1 MLMKL
6 LIFDVVCFYLLIA
19 FIIFY
24 VKAEKSNT
32 IQIMIENAQAKNR
45 KQLSDTKDLVRG
57 EIKISLLW
65 PVLLIKHLVN
75 EIKRYRN

>member
-6 LIFDVVCFYLLIA
+6 LVIDIISFYFLIA

-24 VKAEKSNT
+24 VKNDKTNT
-32 IQIMIENAQAKNR
+32 IEIMIENAQAKNR
-45 KQLSDTKDLVRG
+45 KNLSDAKDLVKG

-65 PVLLIKHLVN
+65 PVLLGKYLID

>member
-1 MLMKL
+1 MKL